1 MQKRSLSYYY
11 CTNIIVPLMSFSKF
25 LLNTFIEKQNI
36 EINIF
41 VRFIFNFYFILIFI
55 ISHIINISFLIFFF
69 INEMLMKC

>member
-11 CTNIIVPLMSFSKF
+11 CTNIIVRLMSFSKF
-25 LLNTFIEKQNI
+25 FLNTFIEKQNI

-55 ISHIINISFLIFFF
+55 ISHIINISFLIFF

>member
-11 CTNIIVPLMSFSKF
+11 CTNIIMALMSFSKF

-55 ISHIINISFLIFFF
+55 ISHIINISFLIFF

>member
-11 CTNIIVPLMSFSKF
+11 CTNIIVPLMSFLKF

-41 VRFIFNFYFILIFI
+41 VWFIFNFYFPI
-55 ISHIINISFLIFFF
+55 
-69 INEMLMKC
+69 